1 MATTKPRITITLTER
16 QHAILRS
23 LSKSSG
29 QSMSAYVV
37 EFLELALPT
46 LERMA
51 ATMQAVAQAR
61 ESDIQRV
68 RDQLD
73 EAQRVFEPLAMA
85 VVAQSDMFL
94 GKVEAAATGGGRSP
108 ADVGAAGSA
117 SPRTNR
123 GVTPTPAKPLKPK
136 PGAASG
142 QVRSRSQKTEKRGA
156 KRAI

>member
-1 MATTKPRITITLTER
+1 MSTSRPRITITLTER
-16 QHAILRS
+16 QHEILRS

-51 ATMQAVAQAR
+51 VTMQAIASAK
-61 ESDIQRV
+61 ETDIQRV

-73 EAQRVFEPLAMA
+73 DAQRVLEPLAA
-85 VVAQSDMFL
+85 AAVAQTDLFW
-94 GKVEAAATGGGRSP
+94 GKVDAAAGGRRGP
-108 ADVGAAGSA
+108 ADAAAAVPS

-123 GVTPTPAKPLKPK
+123 GVTPTLAKPSKAK
-136 PGAASG
+136 QGAASG
-142 QVRSRSQKTEKRGA
+142 GVRGRSVSKKNRGV
-156 KRAI
+156 